1 MVSFSW
7 LPLVG
12 RTIACPTAVLLIW
25 VEAKNKTK
33 QKRDVSIAA
42 FCYFQWK
49 VGEGNLV
56 ANSMGFPAQHA
67 GIGVS
72 YLEEPS
78 IPDISGTSLVMKR
91 VNHSV

>member
-1 MVSFSW
+1 M
-7 LPLVG
+7 
-12 RTIACPTAVLLIW
+12 
-25 VEAKNKTK
+25 
-33 QKRDVSIAA
+33 
-42 FCYFQWK
+42 
-49 VGEGNLV
+49 